1 MKILHL
7 EDELKTAAAVKA
19 FLEEQGIEVD
29 HVDDVPEAKSL
40 ISSNKYDV
48 IISDVKLPS
57 GSGIDFCQWLRD
69 QEIYTPVLILSAL
82 AELDD
87 KITGLNSG
95 SDDYMTKP
103 FNLRELQARIT
114 ALSRRYT
121 SVPDRNRA
129 FLHYDDI
136 VMNLRTL
143 EVTRNGENVP
153 LTSREFKLLEYLIL
167 NKGRVIPKLEI
178 LENVWNLSEE
188 INTNVIEVYINYL
201 RKKIEKPGLNKII
214 HTHFGSG
221 YILKDE

>member
-1 MKILHL
+1 
-7 EDELKTAAAVKA
+7 
-19 FLEEQGIEVD
+19 
-29 HVDDVPEAKSL
+29 
-40 ISSNKYDV
+40 
-48 IISDVKLPS
+48 
-57 GSGIDFCQWLRD
+57 
-69 QEIYTPVLILSAL
+69 
-82 AELDD
+82 
-87 KITGLNSG
+87 
-95 SDDYMTKP
+95 
-103 FNLRELQARIT
+103 
-114 ALSRRYT
+114 
-121 SVPDRNRA
+121 
-129 FLHYDDI
+129 
-136 VMNLRTL
+136 MNLRTL